1 MRFLSKVS
9 AKEKGTLMDGG
20 YCEILKLRSA
30 SIFLPNTWSI
40 QAKIKIVGK
49 EGTFYSKH
57 RHFGVIFQSSE
68 KKMMISIRRANFH
81 PSKFF
86 SQKLSNLLKDNSSS
100 LNLRKKLRN
109 VRYCFLSFSVL
120 SLGSSTKG
128 LLSDHLRLRK
138 IFLRQK

>member
-57 RHFGVIFQSSE
+57 RHFWVIFQSFE

-100 LNLRKKLRN
+100 LNSRKKLKECQ
-109 VRYCFLSFSVL
+109 VLFSLVSSSIVFRVKYQR
-120 SLGSSTKG
+120 SL
-128 LLSDHLRLRK
+128 
-138 IFLRQK
+138 I

>member
-1 MRFLSKVS
+1 
-9 AKEKGTLMDGG
+9 MDGG

-57 RHFGVIFQSSE
+57 RHFWVIFQSFE

-100 LNLRKKLRN
+100 LNLRKKLEECQ
-109 VRYCFLSFSVL
+109 VLFSFLFSIVFRVKYQR
-120 SLGSSTKG
+120 SL
-128 LLSDHLRLRK
+128 
-138 IFLRQK
+138 I